1 MVKFTSRKTYGGTK
15 MESFSE
21 IKTVCGFY
29 ISRTHLVT
37 MILPYLKDKLNK
49 DIKFNTI
56 LEYSLTENINEVLSK
71 LIINDK
77 EKEKI
82 LELNWKEDKIQKYP
96 NIEKDIKY
104 DLENNK
110 EIILLISGSREYISK
125 ANKII
130 DKILEKNNNKLKNKK
145 VTIINCYEV
154 IEFDD
159 NIREILDL
167 HEFIINTSG
176 IHRVEEIFEDY
187 QKKLAN

>member
-1 MVKFTSRKTYGGTK
+1 
-15 MESFSE
+15 MEDFCN

-37 MILPYLKDKLNK
+37 MILPYLKNKLGKN
-49 DIKFNTI
+49 IKFNTI
-56 LEYSLTENINEVLSK
+56 LEYSLIENVNDILSK

-82 LELNWKEDKIQKYP
+82 LDLNWKDSKIQKYSD
-96 NIEKDIKY
+96 IEKNIKY

-110 EIILLISGSREYISK
+110 EIILLISGSKEYISTT
-125 ANKII
+125 NKII
-130 DKILEKNNNKLKNKK
+130 DKILDKNNSKLKNKT

-154 IEFDD
+154 VEFDD

>member
-1 MVKFTSRKTYGGTK
+1 
-15 MESFSE
+15 MEDFCD

-37 MILPYLKDKLNK
+37 MILPYLKNKLDKN
-49 DIKFNTI
+49 IKFNTI
-56 LEYSLTENINEVLSK
+56 LEYSLMENVNEVLSK

-96 NIEKDIKY
+96 NIEKDIKC

-110 EIILLISGSREYISK
+110 EIILLISGSKEYISK
-125 ANKII
+125 VNKII

-154 IEFDD
+154 TEFDD